1 MIQVPQAADTRS
13 FREAC
18 RRAPRLVA
26 QAIEPSGE
34 GEYVEAMREWIDQTT
49 QSNRPASL
57 RLVR

>member
-1 MIQVPQAADTRS
+1 MIQVPQAADTSS

-34 GEYVEAMREWIDQTT
+34 GEYVEAIREWIDQTT
-49 QSNRPASL
+49 QRSPAASL
-57 RLVR
+57 RIAR

>member
-1 MIQVPQAADTRS
+1 MIRVPHVSSSS

-34 GEYVEAMREWIDQTT
+34 GEYVEAVREWIDQT
-49 QSNRPASL
+49 RPSTPPAAL
-57 RLVR
+57 RVVR

>member
-1 MIQVPQAADTRS
+1 MLRVPPADAS

-18 RRAPRLVA
+18 RRAPRRVA

-34 GEYVEAMREWIDQTT
+34 GDYVEAVRDWIDQATP
-49 QSNRPASL
+49 SGNPAPL